1 MPTYHHE
8 RHFSVPEAAALLAEV
23 KPLVEELA
31 ALKQVL
37 DAEGFSFTPPPE
49 PSVAVK
55 RQTNGHQPPPE
66 AFLRLQQVLYA
77 VAERGIQV
85 RDLGQ
90 GLIDFPHLRAD
101 GEEVY
106 LCWLAGEAAIGYW
119 HPLEGGFS
127 GRQPLSSL

>member
-1 MPTYHHE
+1 MPAYRHE

-49 PSVAVK
+49 PSTAVK
-55 RQTNGHQPPPE
+55 RQINGHQPPPE

-77 VAERGIQV
+77 VAERDSGAGPGAGAH
-85 RDLGQ
+85 R
-90 GLIDFPHLRAD
+90 FSPHSRQRRGSLP
-101 GEEVY
+101 
-106 LCWLAGEAAIGYW
+106 LLAA
-119 HPLEGGFS
+119 GG
-127 GRQPLSSL
+127 